1 MKVSGQYDL
10 TVNFFLGIKVV
21 SDYACIY
28 STIYVYI

>member
-10 TVNFFLGIKVV
+10 TVNFFLGIKV
-21 SDYACIY
+21 DYACIY